1 MILPDFQQMNR
12 REIEDF
18 LIEKCLVDPD
28 FRSRLISN
36 PRATL
41 SDLGLP
47 IGKNVK
53 INVFVEEPGSFSIVL
68 PHVLEDSRELDP
80 EELET
85 ISAGGNAT
93 YQEFF
98 RGYV

>member
-18 LIEKCLVDPD
+18 LIEKSLVDPE
-28 FRSRLISN
+28 FRNKLISN
-36 PRATL
+36 PRETL
-41 SDLGLP
+41 SGLGLP
-47 IGKNVK
+47 IGKDVK
-53 INVFVEEPGSFSIVL
+53 INVFIEEPGSFSIVL
-68 PHVLEDSRELDP
+68 PRVLQDSGELAP

-85 ISAGGNAT
+85 ISAGGNTT

-98 RGYV
+98 GGYV